1 MYNPFVGPRRVR
13 YFTPGEANALL
24 PAMADR
30 LEELAHCVQ
39 RYREVIRTLRAGE
52 ARNEQRL
59 AVEADELRR
68 ESQEILDE
76 INDLG
81 VEVRGI
87 EDARLDFP
95 ALRNGREATLTWR
108 QGEPRI
114 EWWRPPHETNSTLE
128 KVDYSDLSIWEWC
141 S

>member
-1 MYNPFVGPRRVR
+1 MYNPFAATRRVR
-13 YFTPGEANALL
+13 YFTPSEANALL
-24 PAMADR
+24 PAVSAR
-30 LEELAHCVQ
+30 LEELTRCVR
-39 RYREVIRTLRAGE
+39 RYREVIHTLRAGGV
-52 ARNEQRL
+52 RNEQRL

-81 VEVRGI
+81 IEVRGI
-87 EDARLDFP
+87 EHPRLDFP

-108 QGEPRI
+108 RGEPRVR
-114 EWWRPPHETNSTLE
+114 WWRPPSEGGGRLE
-128 KVDYSDLSIWEWC
+128 EVDYSDLSIWEWC